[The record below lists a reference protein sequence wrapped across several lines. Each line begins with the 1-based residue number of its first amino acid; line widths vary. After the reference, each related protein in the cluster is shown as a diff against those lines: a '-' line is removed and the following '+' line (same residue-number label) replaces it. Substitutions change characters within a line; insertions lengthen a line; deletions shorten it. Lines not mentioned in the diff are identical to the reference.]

1 MNGHAIDTF
10 SILWANLKF
19 YVFCPFSLIGASI
32 SKIKREMAARIMIKP
47 WWVTQFWFPMMVPH
61 LQDFSVVLPPNILT
75 LSFNKGLQHPLHPKM
90 KLQAVQLLG
99 KPSDTHNFHHKLLK
113 VSWNCGEH
121 QQGPDMSHCLKN
133 DTAMQYQRMKMPIL
147 QM

>member
-99 KPSDTHNFHHKLLK
+99 SLQTHITSITSYLRYLGIVVSINK
-113 VSWNCGEH
+113 V
-121 QQGPDMSHCLKN
+121 Q
-133 DTAMQYQRMKMPIL
+133 I
-147 QM
+147 